1 MIFVF
6 LSRKKGCYVVEMN
19 EVDKK
24 YLHLRLLL
32 KDIQFN
38 TYKIRALT
46 VETKNLKDKMFEIEN
61 MANDIDIKIKEAIER
76 DFLF

>member
-1 MIFVF
+1 
-6 LSRKKGCYVVEMN
+6 MN

-46 VETKNLKDKMFEIEN
+46 AETKNLKEKMFEIEN

>member
-1 MIFVF
+1 MGFFSLNQV
-6 LSRKKGCYVVEMN
+6 KMN

-46 VETKNLKDKMFEIEN
+46 GETKNLKEKMFEIETL
-61 MANDIDIKIKEAIER
+61 ASDIELKIKETIER
-76 DFLF
+76 DFLFS

>member
-1 MIFVF
+1 
-6 LSRKKGCYVVEMN
+6 MN

-38 TYKIRALT
+38 TYMIRALT
-46 VETKNLKDKMFEIEN
+46 AETKNLKDKMFEIEN